1 MQSNIT
7 LINTSRKRKKKEIMK
22 IILPRNEIRMFITH
36 IDISRMNLT

>member
-7 LINTSRKRKKKEIMK
+7 LINTSRKRKKREIMK
-22 IILPRNEIRMFITH
+22 IILPRNEIRMFITD